1 LKKELGKD
9 FVFKN
14 GGFNMI
20 ESAVA
25 IKAVETGLKLKDVVS
40 GIISGKRKEKDE
52 AIQTTLEAILKTRA
66 YLPKWEENNR
76 NPTEESEIVELWRK
90 ASGKLKSVNSKLS
103 VDTAVKAL
111 FWADTNKEVKRYVRK
126 LDDIFED
133 IVALID
139 PESMTTSTDEI
150 LSILP
155 K

>member
-1 LKKELGKD
+1 
-9 FVFKN
+9 
-14 GGFNMI
+14 M
-20 ESAVA
+20 
-25 IKAVETGLKLKDVVS
+25 
-40 GIISGKRKEKDE
+40 
-52 AIQTTLEAILKTRA
+52 
-66 YLPKWEENNR
+66 
-76 NPTEESEIVELWRK
+76 
-90 ASGKLKSVNSKLS
+90 NSKLS

-139 PESMTTSTDEI
+139 PESLPTSTDES